1 MLLFCKKFLL
11 FDEKIVFLSLPQK
24 IQANLHKLSAQ
35 KYALCTHVK
44 TMLPK
49 KSFEDCAKGTNKKSD
64 LPSSLL
70 KEYDGEGKEIKKLLT
85 EACVWCKIE

>member
-11 FDEKIVFLSLPQK
+11 FDEKIVFLSPLQK

-35 KYALCTHVK
+35 KYALCTHVE

-49 KSFEDCAKGTNKKSD
+49 KAFEDCANDTNKKSD
-64 LPSSLL
+64 LHSSLR
-70 KEYDGEGKEIKKLLT
+70 KAYERGREGDKKTLDRGLRL
-85 EACVWCKIE
+85 V